1 MATATKLNE
10 QDYQKAVE
18 MTFSHFDKDKDTF
31 LNASEFKELYG
42 AISGQLKF
50 PLTDQIIEYL
60 FKQMDADKDGKISL
74 TDLHNALRIFYYK

>member
-1 MATATKLNE
+1 MSAKLNE

-18 MTFSHFDKDKDTF
+18 MTFGHFDKDKDTF
-31 LNASEFKELYG
+31 LNQTEFRDLYG

-60 FKQMDADKDGKISL
+60 FKQIDADKDGKVSL
-74 TDLHNALRIFYYK
+74 AELHNALRIFYYK